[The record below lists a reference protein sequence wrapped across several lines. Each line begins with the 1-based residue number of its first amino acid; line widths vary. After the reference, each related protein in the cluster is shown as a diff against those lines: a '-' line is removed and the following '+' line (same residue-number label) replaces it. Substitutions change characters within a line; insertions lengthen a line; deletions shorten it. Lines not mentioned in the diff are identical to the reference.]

1 MRIEPSCRKLP
12 LRRLCRSRKRL
23 LKYSAS
29 SQWMPYGWS
38 SIQRTAATT
47 SGRSS
52 KLTSHNQERSLKRVC
67 FPQGLSSFSTEVG
80 KTEMSVSS
88 DATASLSMNGHR
100 TQLGW
105 DQRIFFYRGTPPEC
119 AKKVPINS

>member
-1 MRIEPSCRKLP
+1 
-12 LRRLCRSRKRL
+12 
-23 LKYSAS
+23 
-29 SQWMPYGWS
+29 MPYGWS

-52 KLTSHNQERSLKRVC
+52 RLTSHNQERSLKRVC
-67 FPQGLSSFSTEVG
+67 SPQGLSSFFTDVGETEI
-80 KTEMSVSS
+80 SVSS
-88 DATASLSMNGHR
+88 DATASLSMNSHR

-119 AKKVPINS
+119 AKKVPINRFLPHHVKQHAEVCRQKDRDFKNEPGQG